1 MFVTN
6 DGTTTSGTTVIRW
19 LYNLFFDVGLLMAA
33 PFYFLKLW
41 RRGGWREDFGQRWG
55 RYTGIL
61 KQTLT
66 SREIVWLHA
75 VSVGEVNLCLQ
86 LVSELQQQLP
96 YHKIVV
102 STTTSTGMA
111 ELKKRLPGNV
121 SRIYYPIDRYS
132 QVQRALTAIHPQ
144 LFVLIESELW
154 PNMIWGLQR
163 RGIPYFLVNARISE
177 RSFRRYQ
184 AARFLFGPIFA
195 GFRGIAVQ
203 TTGDAER
210 LKKLG
215 VRPEVIHVTGS
226 LKFDAAIPSGK
237 APLDARSLLK
247 QVGVAGDAII
257 LIGGSTHAGEEAI
270 LARITRR
277 LRKEFPRLFLIL
289 VPRHH
294 ERGAEVGRT
303 LTETGLSFL
312 FRSLITPTFQS
323 GEGSLDCL
331 LVNTT
336 GELRSFYAVSN
347 LVFIGKS
354 LSAHGGQN
362 PIEPAALGKAVVV
375 GPHMENFQ
383 TIVQQFTQSGAIVQV
398 ADEAELELEIRGLL
412 SNPDRREEL
421 GKKAMAVVQKNQG
434 AIAKAVEMIESEV
447 ERVI

>member
-1 MFVTN
+1 
-6 DGTTTSGTTVIRW
+6 
-19 LYNLFFDVGLLMAA
+19 MAA

-41 RRGGWREDFGQRWG
+41 RRGGWRDDFGQRWG
-55 RYTGIL
+55 RYNGIL

-66 SREIVWLHA
+66 NREVLWLHA
-75 VSVGEVNLCLQ
+75 VSVGEVNLCLH
-86 LVSELQQQLP
+86 LVSELQQRLP

-132 QVQRALTAIHPQ
+132 HVQRALSAIHPQ

-163 RGIPYFLVNARISE
+163 RGIPYFLVNARISD

-184 AARFLFGPIFA
+184 IARYLFGPIFG

-203 TTGDAER
+203 TSGDAER

-215 VRPEVIHVTGS
+215 VRPEVIHLTGS
-226 LKFDAAIPSGK
+226 LKFDAAIPAVT
-237 APLDARSLLK
+237 APLDARSLLQ

-270 LARITRR
+270 LARITLR
-277 LRKEFPRLFLIL
+277 LRREFPRLFLIL

-323 GEGSLDCL
+323 GAGSYDCL

-336 GELRSFYAVSN
+336 GELRSFYAVASM
-347 LVFIGKS
+347 VFIGKS

-383 TIVQQFTQSGAIVQV
+383 TIVQQFTQVGAILQV
-398 ADEAELELEIRGLL
+398 SDETELELAIRELL
-412 SNPDRREEL
+412 SDPNRREDL

-434 AIAKAVEMIESEV
+434 AVAKAVEMIVSEV
-447 ERVI
+447 KRVI